1 MPVRLRPSGSR
12 TREGPPRGGPPGNST
27 QRRLSTL
34 IVPLW
39 RHCGTLAQARPRLP
53 LVESQAPPGDNH
65 LAPDYV
71 LTDKRAMW
79 KWLVGALVVVV
90 TIVLLIVA
98 VFHDVWTTV

>member
-1 MPVRLRPSGSR
+1 
-12 TREGPPRGGPPGNST
+12 
-27 QRRLSTL
+27 
-34 IVPLW
+34 
-39 RHCGTLAQARPRLP
+39 LP